1 MSDIKIYFNKNSK
14 KLEERVKLK
23 KLFLSPKYSFGH
35 RYIRTFKYPNFPG
48 PGNYDPKTNNKS
60 IYTFD
65 GNRGVRFAFK
75 SIFEKLYKKSP
86 KKSDRL
92 YKNLEEKLRYNE
104 RKYLERVRQKEKHKY
119 KPNFTSYDRF
129 KNLAKIDYDKYKSV
143 YL

>member
-1 MSDIKIYFNKNSK
+1 MSDIKIYFNKNTK

-75 SIFEKLYKKSP
+75 SIFEKLYKKVL
-86 KKSDRL
+86 KNQIDYIKIWK
-92 YKNLEEKLRYNE
+92 KNL
-104 RKYLERVRQKEKHKY
+104 
-119 KPNFTSYDRF
+119 DI
-129 KNLAKIDYDKYKSV
+129 KNANT
-143 YL
+143 